1 MIDADDALLDA
12 FSMVLRRRRLAC
24 GLSQEELAHRA
35 GVSMR
40 YVSLLEGRRH
50 QPTLATINRLCHGLG
65 LSMSELMVDVQQ
77 VLQEKNRP

>member
-1 MIDADDALLDA
+1 MMDANDALLDA
-12 FSMVLRRRRLAC
+12 FSLVLRRRRLAC

-50 QPTLATINRLCHGLG
+50 QPTLSTINGLCRGLDLTMKELIGDVEQALHG
-65 LSMSELMVDVQQ
+65 
-77 VLQEKNRP
+77 QENS